1 MQDTGRHTAG
11 RQGDDRAPARP
22 APSPPVDFEAFR
34 DVHHP
39 AYLGYATVHLGNGR
53 AAEAVAQVFD
63 QLAAEWP
70 QVLSEPDPRARAWRV
85 LTART
90 TVHAPWPD
98 ARRPCPVTRLLGPL
112 PDLEHDAVVL
122 HYLLDYSPEETA
134 LTMGAD
140 PGRVAYLLR
149 DVLRR

>member
-1 MQDTGRHTAG
+1 MRDITGQR
-11 RQGDDRAPARP
+11 DDDDAPARP
-22 APSPPVDFEAFR
+22 VLTPPVDFEAFR
-34 DVHHP
+34 GVHRP

-53 AAEAVAQVFD
+53 AAEAVAEVFD

-70 QVLSEPDPRARAWRV
+70 HVLSQPDPRAYAWRT

-98 ARRPCPVTRLLGPL
+98 AQHPCPVTRLLGPL
-112 PDLEHDAVVL
+112 PDIEHDAVVL
-122 HYLLDYSPEETA
+122 HYLLDHPPRETA
-134 LTMGAD
+134 LTMGVA
-140 PGRVAYLLR
+140 PERVEYLLR